1 MSLNNDAS
9 SGGIET
15 VCFDVGVNMWI
26 KDWWNRMMKKFKKEE
41 SIPETES
48 VMELKPE
55 EAPEPVP
62 ERKTSDETIIEM
74 AQSASNDMSRAQ
86 EEANDPEGTAQ
97 EETVSEA
104 GPVGPEETAEPED
117 TEEPYDMEEP
127 DEPDPAEDVTWLGAE
142 DDEKRDVDEEC

>member
-1 MSLNNDAS
+1 
-9 SGGIET
+9 
-15 VCFDVGVNMWI
+15 MWI

-74 AQSASNDMSRAQ
+74 AQSARNDLSRTSEKPDEPEAAAQ
-86 EEANDPEGTAQ
+86 EDTP
-97 EETVSEA
+97 SEA
-104 GPVGPEETAEPED
+104 KPEEPEEPGGMEEP
-117 TEEPYDMEEP
+117 EEPYDMEEP

>member
-1 MSLNNDAS
+1 
-9 SGGIET
+9 
-15 VCFDVGVNMWI
+15 MWI

-97 EETVSEA
+97 EETASEA
-104 GPVGPEETAEPED
+104 GPVGQEDTAEPED

-127 DEPDPAEDVTWLGAE
+127 DEADPAEDVTWLEE
-142 DDEKRDVDEEC
+142 DDEEKDDAGEEC